1 MDIIASSFFPAYFH
15 LTGAVFCTSV
25 GIDWFAGYFSWCV
38 WSGASFNCIVLAL
51 NRIVEMIPFADGFRF
66 LFEGRALLLWMTLS
80 VAYMIVLP
88 FVNRSHPYNTV
99 VAAYI

>member
-25 GIDWFAGYFSWCV
+25 AIDWFAGYFSWCV

-51 NRIVEMIPFADGFRF
+51 NRIVEMIPFAEGFRF

-88 FVNRSHPYNTV
+88 FVNRSHPYNAV
-99 VAAYI
+99 AAAYI